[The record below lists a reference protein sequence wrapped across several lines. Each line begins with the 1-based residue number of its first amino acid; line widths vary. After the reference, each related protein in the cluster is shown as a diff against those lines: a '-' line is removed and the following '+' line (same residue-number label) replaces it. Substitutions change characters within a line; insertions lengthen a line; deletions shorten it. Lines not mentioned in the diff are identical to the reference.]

1 MFFIYWLFG
10 FGLSWDNI
18 KGILITNSLFSY
30 SFYFG
35 NVLITNGLNKWM
47 PWNPEP
53 KKRAIYGTIITLV
66 LNLVL
71 TLVVVTM
78 VSVFAFGGSARYIF
92 TPDGKQT
99 VFIAFIII
107 ILITLLLYSVEFFK
121 EIQKEKLLNETL
133 RKEKIT
139 AELNALKA
147 QVDPHF
153 LFNSFNVL
161 SGLIDENP
169 PQAQKF
175 LSGLSKIYRYVL
187 ENRNEDLVTLEEE
200 LKFAT
205 QYLDLQKIRFENS
218 IHLNLNVDPSLL
230 EKQLPALSLQLL
242 LENAVTHNRFDTHN
256 PLHISIE
263 TRYDFLIVGNNKQD
277 RKKLSPGNG
286 MGLKNIQ
293 QRYQLQKINNFKIE
307 DTPQSFIVH
316 LPLLQK

>member
-1 MFFIYWLFG
+1 MFFIYWFFG
-10 FGLSWDNI
+10 FGMSWENI
-18 KGILITNSLFSY
+18 KSLLITNTLFSY

-35 NVLITNGLNKWM
+35 NILITRSLDKWM

-53 KKRAIYGTIITLV
+53 KKRAIYGTIITLA

-71 TLVVVTM
+71 TLAVVTM
-78 VSVFAFGGSARYIF
+78 VSVFAYGGSGRYIF

-133 RKEKIT
+133 RKEKIS

-169 PQAQKF
+169 KQAQKF

-187 ENRNEDLVTLEEE
+187 ENRNEDLVTLDEE

-218 IHLNLNVDPSLL
+218 IHLDLKVDPSLL

-242 LENAVTHNRFDTHN
+242 LENAVTHNGFDINN

-263 TRYDFLIVGNNKQD
+263 TKGDTLSVGNNKKE
-277 RKKLSPGNG
+277 RKKLASGNG

-293 QRYQLQKINNFKIE
+293 QRYQLQKINGFKID
-307 DTPQSFIVH
+307 DTDQSFIVH
-316 LPLLQK
+316 LPLIQK